1 MLYYLEKLM
10 SCTNQSLVREATWC
24 MSNIAA
30 GNEQQI
36 QLLLNEGIVPIIE
49 EMIVMSRKDIQKE
62 ACWTIC
68 NIVCGGSMQQVK
80 SLIQQY
86 DVPQMVSK
94 LVNSDSEDR
103 LLMIIMDTLD
113 RLLAA
118 GEQMQVAHIWDSN
131 HVEDQIQESGILD
144 SLESMSMSDTVCQRV
159 KAFVAQHYG
168 FEDED
173 DFSFGPM

>member
-1 MLYYLEKLM
+1 M
-10 SCTNQSLVREATWC
+10 
-24 MSNIAA
+24 
-30 GNEQQI
+30 
-36 QLLLNEGIVPIIE
+36 PIIE
-49 EMIVMSRKDIQKE
+49 EMIVMSQARISRKE

-113 RLLAA
+113 RLLAV
-118 GEQMQVAHIWDSN
+118 GEGKGGHA
-131 HVEDQIQESGILD
+131 
-144 SLESMSMSDTVCQRV
+144 
-159 KAFVAQHYG
+159 
-168 FEDED
+168 
-173 DFSFGPM
+173 

>member
-1 MLYYLEKLM
+1 M
-10 SCTNQSLVREATWC
+10 
-24 MSNIAA
+24 
-30 GNEQQI
+30 
-36 QLLLNEGIVPIIE
+36 PIIE

-86 DVPQMVSK
+86 DVPQRVSK

-113 RLLAA
+113 RLLAV
-118 GEQMQVAHIWDSN
+118 GEGKGGHA
-131 HVEDQIQESGILD
+131 
-144 SLESMSMSDTVCQRV
+144 
-159 KAFVAQHYG
+159 
-168 FEDED
+168 
-173 DFSFGPM
+173 

>member
-1 MLYYLEKLM
+1 M
-10 SCTNQSLVREATWC
+10 
-24 MSNIAA
+24 
-30 GNEQQI
+30 
-36 QLLLNEGIVPIIE
+36 PIIE

-113 RLLAA
+113 RLLAV
-118 GEQMQVAHIWDSN
+118 GEGKGAH
-131 HVEDQIQESGILD
+131 
-144 SLESMSMSDTVCQRV
+144 
-159 KAFVAQHYG
+159 A
-168 FEDED
+168 
-173 DFSFGPM
+173 